1 MTTSAGN
8 ESQRAPEPPVT
19 FQVGGHTLELTC
31 TPRWQWLVSIDSRQ
45 LPNYYASQAD
55 AWTAGVRE
63 AFGLH

>member
-1 MTTSAGN
+1 
-8 ESQRAPEPPVT
+8 VT

-31 TPRWQWLVSIDSRQ
+31 TPRWLWLVSIDSRQ